1 MKTWQQPLPPIYR
14 KLSDAELRVRIQ
26 LAKEALGPKL
36 AILGHHY
43 QQDAVIDALLVVY
56 EKEGSR
62 WVGAA
67 LAQTFPQTGH

>member
-1 MKTWQQPLPPIYR
+1 MRYTGVTALDTPVVHLSPDGRMAWVITRYR
-14 KLSDAELRVRIQ
+14 FPYTHKNAAGAD
-26 LAKEALGPKL
+26 
-36 AILGHHY
+36 